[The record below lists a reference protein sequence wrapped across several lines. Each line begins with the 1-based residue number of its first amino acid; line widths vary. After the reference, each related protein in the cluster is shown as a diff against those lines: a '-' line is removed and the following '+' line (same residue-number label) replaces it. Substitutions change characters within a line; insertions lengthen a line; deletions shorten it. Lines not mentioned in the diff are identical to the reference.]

1 MQGCFITQLFC
12 LFLKFFGHK
21 LELLDFLFYELI
33 HFFMVIGKKGF
44 KLGLLFFFLLIITL
58 LHFNLNILLS
68 IVEEFCVVCIQNAI
82 FNAIFLE
89 NLNGYFFFLLKFHR
103 VGWNSFP
110 LLILREFVLEIELDL
125 LLIRF
130 QLIELFLINFY
141 PFFQLWF

>member
-1 MQGCFITQLFC
+1 M
-12 LFLKFFGHK
+12 KFFGHK
-21 LELLDFLFYELI
+21 LELLAFLFYELI

-82 FNAIFLE
+82 FNTILLDNSFGL
-89 NLNGYFFFLLKFHR
+89 YFFNLKFLR
-103 VGWNSFP
+103 VRYNSFP